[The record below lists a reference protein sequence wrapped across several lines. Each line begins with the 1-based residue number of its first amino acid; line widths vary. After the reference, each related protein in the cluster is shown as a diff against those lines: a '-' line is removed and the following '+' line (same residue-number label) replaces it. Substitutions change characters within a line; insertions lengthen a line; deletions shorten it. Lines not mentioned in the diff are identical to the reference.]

1 MFALKRNIT
10 IVALFTI
17 SLFWACNTDIAEL
30 NITPE
35 GRDYFPLKSG
45 HYVSY
50 NVKEINYFLNQPKV
64 EETYQLK
71 EIVKEDL
78 KDLAN
83 NITYRIE
90 RYKRLNGRQ
99 NWQLLNVWT
108 ARIDYRA
115 AIKTEENIPYIKL
128 VFPFERGKK
137 WNGNAMNTLEPAN
150 YEMRDLG
157 KNFTFSGKTY
167 IDNVT
172 IIQANNPDTLVRKE
186 MKQEIYSKG
195 VGMIYKKN
203 EDLYYCQDR
212 IQGSSCFGKGIIER
226 GTILEMTVFDTGV
239 E

>member
-1 MFALKRNIT
+1 MVFTKKNTT
-10 IVALFTI
+10 IAVLVATVWLW
-17 SLFWACNTDIAEL
+17 SCNTDLAEL
-30 NITPE
+30 NTTPE
-35 GRDYFPLKSG
+35 GVDYFPLMTG

-50 NVKEINYFLNQPKV
+50 NVKETNYFLNQPKT

-71 EIVKEDL
+71 EVVAEQL

-83 NITYRIE
+83 NNTYRIE

-115 AIKTEENIPYIKL
+115 AVRTEENIPYIKL

-137 WNGNAMNTLEPAN
+137 WNGHALNTLEPTN
-150 YEMRDLG
+150 YEMRDLA
-157 KNFTFSGKTY
+157 KPLTLAGKTY
-167 IDNVT
+167 TENVT
-172 IIQANNPDTLVRKE
+172 VIQANNPDTLVRKE
-186 MKQEIYSKG
+186 VKQEIYSKG
-195 VGMIYKKN
+195 VGMIYKKS
-203 EDLYYCQDR
+203 EDLFYCQDR

-226 GTILEMTVFDTGV
+226 GNIIEMTIFDVGM